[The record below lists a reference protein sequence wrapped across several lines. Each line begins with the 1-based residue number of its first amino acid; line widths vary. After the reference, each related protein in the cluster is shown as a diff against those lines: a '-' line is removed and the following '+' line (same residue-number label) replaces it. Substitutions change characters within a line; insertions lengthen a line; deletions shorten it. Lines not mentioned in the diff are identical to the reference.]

1 MCKLRNRVTVLISE
15 LRICVEASQIPFFA
29 EENRDIPSERTC
41 ILLAFLIIIR
51 FGMEENM
58 GINLNGLNSGMADT
72 YSTLLGGM
80 SGGDS
85 AGGVSSL
92 LGDYAAIKNGS
103 YGKMMKS
110 YYAKLEKQEEEE
122 SGKTSRQKAGKVKDN
137 SSASAAASLYKSASA
152 LTSLNYDDRSEENIT
167 KITDSVSSF
176 IKDYNSLMKSAAK
189 SENTTVQK
197 QAEALYNSYYTNY
210 KLFAKV
216 GITLNSDKTLSFDED
231 SMKKALQDTEH
242 GRGATVK
249 TLFGGIGS
257 FADKAVNK
265 ASQIYRAAG
274 DGEAVTSS
282 KAKYAGVGGSSSK
295 STSGTSSTKDK
306 DTNKTVTDASTAAA
320 ANSLYKSI
328 ENLGATDITNEN
340 KDNVYKAF
348 SSLVKNYNELIKN
361 TDKSA
366 NSNVVNQASYL
377 KSLVS
382 NNKSTFSKMGI
393 TVNSDKSL
401 SIDEEKFKDSD
412 MSNVKDLFSGAY
424 SLAEKMTDK
433 VNSIYRYATQGDALT
448 KKTYDNNGGV
458 NVPTMDSVLDTI
470 V

>member
-1 MCKLRNRVTVLISE
+1 
-15 LRICVEASQIPFFA
+15 
-29 EENRDIPSERTC
+29 
-41 ILLAFLIIIR
+41 
-51 FGMEENM
+51 M
-58 GINLNGLNSGMADT
+58 GINLTGLNSGMADT

-80 SGGDS
+80 GGSDN

-110 YYAKLEKQEEEE
+110 YYAKLKKQEAEE
-122 SGKTSRQKAGKVKDN
+122 SGEVDKKKAGKVKD
-137 SSASAAASLYKSASA
+137 SASASAAASLYKSAST
-152 LTSLNYDDRSEENIT
+152 LTSLNYDDRSEKNID

-176 IKDYNSLMKSAAK
+176 VKDYNSLMKSADK
-189 SENTTVQK
+189 SENSTVKK
-197 QAEALYNSYYTNY
+197 QAESLYNSYYTNY

-216 GITLNSDKTLSFDED
+216 GITMNSDRTLSFDED

-242 GRGATVK
+242 GKGATVK

-282 KAKYAGVGGSSSK
+282 KAKYAGVGRSSS
-295 STSGTSSTKDK
+295 TSSTSSTKDK
-306 DTNKTVTDASTAAA
+306 DKSKTVTDASTASA
-320 ANSLYKSI
+320 ANALYKSI
-328 ENLGATDITNEN
+328 ENLGATEMNNSN

-348 SSLVKNYNELIKN
+348 SAFVKDYNSLIEN

-377 KSLVS
+377 KNIIR
-382 NNKSTFSKMGI
+382 NNKSAFSKIGV
-393 TVNSDKSL
+393 TVNSDKTL
-401 SIDEEKFKDSD
+401 SIDEEKFKDAD
-412 MSNVKDLFSGAY
+412 MSNVKNLFSGAY
-424 SLAEKMTDK
+424 STAEKITDK
-433 VNSIYRYATQGDALT
+433 VNSIYRYATQGEALN
-448 KKTYDNNGGV
+448 KKTYNNGGSGV
-458 NVPTMDSVLDTI
+458 NAPTMDSVLDTI

>member
-1 MCKLRNRVTVLISE
+1 
-15 LRICVEASQIPFFA
+15 
-29 EENRDIPSERTC
+29 
-41 ILLAFLIIIR
+41 
-51 FGMEENM
+51 M

-72 YSTLLGGM
+72 YSALLGGM
-80 SGGDS
+80 GGGDD
-85 AGGVSSL
+85 AGGMGSL
-92 LGDYAAIKNGS
+92 LSDYAAIKNGS

-110 YYAKLEKQEEEE
+110 YYAKMEKQEAEEY
-122 SGKTSRQKAGKVKDN
+122 GKTDSKKAGKIKDN
-137 SSASAAASLYKSASA
+137 ASASAARSLYSSASALS
-152 LTSLNYDDRSEENIT
+152 SLNYDDRSEENIN

-197 QAEALYNSYYTNY
+197 QAESLYNSYYTNY
-210 KLFAKV
+210 KLFSKV
-216 GITLNSDKTLSFDED
+216 GITLNSDKTLSLDED
-231 SMKKALQDTEH
+231 TMKKALQDTEH
-242 GRGATVK
+242 GKGATVK

-257 FADKAVNK
+257 FADKAANK

-282 KAKYAGVGGSSSK
+282 KAKYAGGSSST

-306 DTNKTVTDASTAAA
+306 DKNKTVTDSSTASA

-328 ENLGATDITNEN
+328 ENLSATNITNSN
-340 KDNVYKAF
+340 KENVYKAF
-348 SSLVKNYNELIKN
+348 SAFVKDYNELIKN

-377 KSLVS
+377 KSLIR
-382 NNKSTFSKMGI
+382 NNKSSFSKMGV
-393 TVNSDKSL
+393 TVNSDKTL
-401 SIDEEKFKDSD
+401 SIDEKKFKDAD
-412 MSNVKDLFSGAY
+412 MSGVKNLFSGAY
-424 SLAEKMTDK
+424 SLAEKMTDR
-433 VNSIYRYATQGDALT
+433 VNNIYRYATQGEALD

-458 NVPTMDSVLDTI
+458 NMPTMDSVLDTI

>member
-1 MCKLRNRVTVLISE
+1 MDVNYYNKEGT
-15 LRICVEASQIPFFA
+15 
-29 EENRDIPSERTC
+29 D
-41 ILLAFLIIIR
+41 
-51 FGMEENM
+51 M

-80 SGGDS
+80 GGGDD
-85 AGGVSSL
+85 AGGMGSL
-92 LGDYAAIKNGS
+92 LSDYAAIKNGS
-103 YGKMMKS
+103 YGRMMKT
-110 YYAKLEKQEEEE
+110 YYAKLEKQEAEE
-122 SGKTSRQKAGKVKDN
+122 SGKTDSKKAGRVKD
-137 SSASAAASLYKSASA
+137 SASASAAQSLYKSASA
-152 LTSLNYDDRSEENIT
+152 LTSLNYDDRSEENVN

-197 QAEALYNSYYTNY
+197 QAESLYNSYYSSY
-210 KLFAKV
+210 KLFSKV
-216 GITLNSDKTLSFDED
+216 GITMNSDRTLSFDED

-242 GRGATVK
+242 GNGATVK

-282 KAKYAGVGGSSSK
+282 KAKYAGGYSST

-306 DTNKTVTDASTAAA
+306 DKNKTVTDASTAAA
-320 ANSLYKSI
+320 ADSLYKSI

-340 KDNVYKAF
+340 KDNVYKAV

-377 KSLVS
+377 KSLVN
-382 NNKSTFSKMGI
+382 NNKSAFSKMGI

-412 MSNVKDLFSGAY
+412 MSNVKNLFSGTY
-424 SLAEKMTDK
+424 SLAEKMTDR
-433 VNSIYRYATQGDALT
+433 VNSIYRYATQGDTLN
-448 KKTYDNNGGV
+448 KQTYDNNGGV
-458 NVPTMDSVLDTI
+458 NIPTMGSMVDTI
-470 V
+470 L

>member
-1 MCKLRNRVTVLISE
+1 
-15 LRICVEASQIPFFA
+15 
-29 EENRDIPSERTC
+29 
-41 ILLAFLIIIR
+41 
-51 FGMEENM
+51 M
-58 GINLNGLNSGMADT
+58 GISLNGLNSGMADT

-80 SGGDS
+80 GGGDD

-110 YYAKLEKQEEEE
+110 YYAKMEKQQAEE
-122 SGKTSRQKAGKVKDN
+122 SGETDQKKAGKVKDSASASAAKSLY
-137 SSASAAASLYKSASA
+137 SSASALG
-152 LTSLNYDDRSEENIT
+152 SLNYDDRSEENVK
-167 KITDSVSSF
+167 KITDSVSAF
-176 IKDYNSLMKSAAK
+176 IKDYNSLMKSAEK
-189 SENTTVQK
+189 SKNSTVQK
-197 QAEALYNSYYTNY
+197 QAESLYNSYYTNY

-231 SMKKALQDTEH
+231 SMKNALNDTEH
-242 GRGATVK
+242 GKGATVK

-257 FADKAVNK
+257 FADKAVNR

-282 KAKYAGVGGSSSK
+282 KAKYAGGSSST
-295 STSGTSSTKDK
+295 STSSTSFTKDK
-306 DTNKTVTDASTAAA
+306 DKSKTVTDASTAAA

-328 ENLGATDITNEN
+328 ENLGATNITNSN
-340 KDNVYKAF
+340 KENVYKAF
-348 SSLVKNYNELIKN
+348 SAFVKDYNELIKN

-377 KSLVS
+377 KGLIS
-382 NNKSTFSKMGI
+382 NNKSAFSKMGV
-393 TVNSDKSL
+393 TVNSDKTL
-401 SIDEEKFKDSD
+401 SIDEKKFKDAD
-412 MSNVKDLFSGAY
+412 MSGVKKLFSGSY
-424 SLAEKMTDK
+424 SLAEKMTDR
-433 VNSIYRYATQGDALT
+433 VNNIYRYATQGEALD

-458 NVPTMDSVLDTI
+458 NVPTTDSILDTI